1 MFNPFKILKNTSIA
15 RGLRIILPAF
25 VVLPLIVANT
35 LNYIQNKGRLLE
47 NEARILHSQ
56 LTSLVQKNEKEFN
69 NIAQDS
75 LLDTRGQKNQLKS
88 LFEQNKSLS
97 LLLEG
102 EALQIISQ
110 KGIIL
115 FDSANAEV
123 IGEKTENE
131 KILFLLENK
140 QDKKIETIA
149 PLTESYDNQNRI
161 YFIHQRIP
169 ASGWL
174 IVLKSLKIH
183 GNLNR
188 ILLVSL
194 ANIFAFLIAGILVS
208 IILSRHI
215 TRPILNLSQFLQK
228 ILHAEGNLSKRALV
242 ESENEIGKLAEDIN
256 FFVDMIQ
263 VMVGEV
269 IRVSQTI
276 DNETIL
282 IKSETAL
289 LSGKSSDQAA
299 SFEEM
304 AVLSKEIF
312 SFAESVNKDSDDQM
326 KDLKN
331 LLERIKELSSSTN
344 VVENRISGS
353 LKQVEI
359 VSENAKEGQESMV
372 IMESSMEKI
381 RDSSDQMTKIIAI
394 INDISS
400 RINLLA
406 LNASIEAARAG
417 ELGRGFAVVADEVS
431 KLAEQTAESTKSI
444 KRLIEINHSEISQ
457 EMLIVQK
464 NVESS
469 IKIIEGVGTLLN
481 MLNAAS
487 KITHNQVDIN
497 NMVSKQA
504 TQLLDKT
511 AEIKNSMQNQKTALA
526 EVNSGINNLN
536 ETVQLTAQT
545 ANELAGHTEVLH
557 KRTAFLRD
565 KVAFFK
571 VE

>member
-1 MFNPFKILKNTSIA
+1 
-15 RGLRIILPAF
+15 
-25 VVLPLIVANT
+25 
-35 LNYIQNKGRLLE
+35 
-47 NEARILHSQ
+47 
-56 LTSLVQKNEKEFN
+56 
-69 NIAQDS
+69 
-75 LLDTRGQKNQLKS
+75 
-88 LFEQNKSLS
+88 
-97 LLLEG
+97 
-102 EALQIISQ
+102 
-110 KGIIL
+110 
-115 FDSANAEV
+115 
-123 IGEKTENE
+123 
-131 KILFLLENK
+131 
-140 QDKKIETIA
+140 
-149 PLTESYDNQNRI
+149 
-161 YFIHQRIP
+161 
-169 ASGWL
+169 
-174 IVLKSLKIH
+174 
-183 GNLNR
+183 
-188 ILLVSL
+188 L